1 MRAST
6 DDDISLMQQL
16 ASGEDVALNELM
28 TRWRERVAAFLLR
41 MVGDHA
47 TAMDLTQE
55 TFVRLYTSRHSYR
68 AAAAFSTYLFHIAAN
83 LARSHARWKGRHP
96 TVPLTNEEGTL
107 IHDPV
112 DSQLSPDDAAALRE
126 KTVLVQ
132 DAVAAL
138 PADLREAL
146 LLFTVE
152 DMSHAE
158 VATTLGC
165 TVKAV
170 EVRIYRARQA
180 LKKALSSHTHDF

>member
-1 MRAST
+1 MPAST

-16 ASGEDVALNELM
+16 TTGNDLALNELM

-68 AAAAFSTYLFHIAAN
+68 PTAAFSTYLFHIAAN

-96 TVPLTNEEGTL
+96 TMPLTNEEGTL

-112 DSQLSPDDAAALRE
+112 DSQLSPDAAAALRE
-126 KTVLVQ
+126 KTALVKN
-132 DAVAAL
+132 AVAAL

-146 LLFTVE
+146 LLFAVE

-158 VATTLGC
+158 VAASLGC
-165 TVKAV
+165 SVKAV
-170 EVRIYRARQA
+170 EVRIYKARQM
-180 LKKALSSHTHDF
+180 LKETVGKQAR